1 MKTLTINSLSDIERA
16 AAEFLTLVEDNKIF
30 AFIGTMGAGKTTF
43 IKAICKALGVIDEV
57 NSPTFSIINEYT
69 TKDGGFIYHFDFYRI
84 NKLCEAQDLGLDDYF
99 YSNNFCF
106 MEWAELI
113 TPLLP
118 SSVVNVTITEIPDQT
133 RTIRISKD

>member
-16 AAEFLTLVEDNKIF
+16 AKEFLMLAGNKKIF

-43 IKAICKALGVIDEV
+43 IKAICKILGVSDEV

-69 TKDGGFIYHFDFYRI
+69 AQNNELVYHFDFYRI
-84 NKLCEAQDLGLDDYF
+84 NKLSEAQDLGLDDYF

-113 TPLLP
+113 APLLP
-118 SSVVNVTITEIPDQT
+118 SFATTVTITENPDQT
-133 RTIRISKD
+133 RTIRIPEN